1 MRLSWPHPSLDRT
14 YLYAVQLGSS
24 VSPWSPSTT
33 FERSDLRPGTQYV
46 VHVDVVANK
55 STNERGHWCDVRRSG
70 PFSFTT
76 DEAAPSGAPQN
87 VTVSAVSWDQAV
99 VVWEAPAVEQR
110 NGVIVQYSVVLL
122 NDSGAGAEAMRNIT
136 VDGMQLSVQL
146 GNLTERTVYWVQV
159 QAWTK
164 VGAGPLSTRVIFE
177 TPAMPTTTASP
188 TSAASSSGSQ
198 AVGVA
203 VGVTAGVLLLA
214 VVLLVVYLR
223 GRRRQKASIA
233 PELDHFE
240 PFMETNCMLLVDP
253 RQPH

>member
-1 MRLSWPHPSLDRT
+1 MYSAVFTP
-14 YLYAVQLGSS
+14 YAYS
-24 VSPWSPSTT
+24 SPWSPNTT
-33 FERSDLRPGTQYV
+33 FELSDLRPGTHYV

-164 VGAGPLSTRVIFE
+164 VGAGPLSTHVMFE
-177 TPAMPTTTASP
+177 TPAMPTTTTAATFNEGSSSSASP
-188 TSAASSSGSQ
+188 VIPI

-203 VGVTAGVLLLA
+203 AGALLLVV
-214 VVLLVVYLR
+214 VVLLIVYF
-223 GRRRQKASIA
+223 RRQKQQGRVGLHIPKSSEDLLIV
-233 PELDHFE
+233 ELRGWMDLD
-240 PFMETNCMLLVDP
+240 CG
-253 RQPH
+253 